1 MQSSLQLILSSTKLQ
16 STSEELKAINSLL
29 PEITDWEAL
38 THLLI
43 GNTCAPLVYKKVQSL
58 PNAALIP
65 KESLALLRKAYYTTV
80 SRSSLMYAE
89 FGKVVQM
96 FQQNDIH
103 FIALKGIYL
112 CEWLYQDIGLRLFSD
127 IDLLVKAEDTTKAMQ
142 LLTEMGYF
150 QHDPVHGL
158 SNFVDAVSTKE
169 GLDFT
174 HFEAFTKNNISIEI
188 HLKLSPDKHK
198 DKYNLDIPEMF
209 HKSVVA
215 TFNSQQISV
224 LHPYDLLIHIAIHT
238 DLHFRHGQIQFT
250 CFNDLVNLLERFK
263 TDFNWDEFIAR
274 CKQFNCE
281 KAVFTHLLV
290 VNKYYKAY
298 LPPVII
304 EKYAYLPIDTV
315 ENQFLSYLKG
325 ETYKIV
331 SKTAVGGHL
340 NSLKSIRSV
349 PVLLRYLKEVLFPS
363 KEFMI
368 EKYLNQ
374 FTMHNAQCI
383 IKEEESQTST
393 NTLTWAKIKKKLC
406 ILGRAKRQSR
416 AMHYQL
422 CIKYWWLWYPY
433 RWYCGI
439 KGLFYIITKTNHVL
453 KPK

>member
-1 MQSSLQLILSSTKLQ
+1 MQTELQLILSSKLLH
-16 STSEELKAINSLL
+16 SSANELEAINKLL
-29 PEITDWEAL
+29 PEVEDWQAL

-43 GNTCAPLVYKKVQSL
+43 GSTCAPLVYKKVQNL
-58 PNAALIP
+58 PNVTIIP

-89 FGKVVQM
+89 FANVVQL
-96 FQQNDIH
+96 FQLNNIN

-112 CEWLYQDIGLRLFSD
+112 CEWLYTDIGLRQFSD
-127 IDLLVKAEDTTKAMQ
+127 IDLLVKEENAAKAMQ
-142 LLTEMGYF
+142 LLTEAGYF

-188 HLKLSPDKHK
+188 HLKLSPDKHN
-198 DKYNLDIPEMF
+198 DRYRLDVPELF
-209 HKSVVA
+209 HKSVV
-215 TFNSQQISV
+215 TTINSQQISV

-263 TDFNWDEFIAR
+263 TDFNWEEFIAR

-281 KAVFTHLLV
+281 KAVFTHLIV
-290 VNKYYKAY
+290 VNKYYNAY
-298 LPPVII
+298 LRPHII
-304 EKYAYLPIDTV
+304 ERYANLPIDTV

-340 NSLKSIRSV
+340 QSLKSIRSV
-349 PVLLRYLKEVLFPS
+349 SVLLRYLKEVLFPG
-363 KEFMI
+363 KAFMI
-368 EKYLNQ
+368 EKYSLVSSSELL
-374 FTMHNAQCI
+374 I
-383 IKEEESQTST
+383 SSQNSELKTQ
-393 NTLTWAKIKKKLC
+393 NWKL
-406 ILGRAKRQSR
+406 
-416 AMHYQL
+416 
-422 CIKYWWLWYPY
+422 KYWWLLYPY
-433 RWYCGI
+433 RWYSGI
-439 KGLFYIITKTNHVL
+439 KGIFYIITRTNHV
-453 KPK
+453 KKQK